1 MCQSNGARRRRGG
14 VWVGRRAAAVAA
26 AVTSAA
32 APAALAQTY
41 NSHAFAMINE
51 PAAGAPEGYGYAL
64 FFAPQFDPVI
74 GRGGHVISG
83 VAIAKPATPPEIAFF
98 AGKSPQDFTLV
109 GRSGAELPGLPGVFP
124 RTLGGPAVVNP
135 CEGGLPSTGGKGG
148 DGLSDGAGDGE
159 DGQPIAT
166 SDPLDGR
173 GGDGQVDF
181 GSIFSKMAQ
190 YDYPG
195 WAVLEWECCIK
206 HPEQGAAEGA
216 PFIARHIIQVDEHAF
231 DDFVKSG
238 TSI

>member
-14 VWVGRRAAAVAA
+14 VWVRRRAAAVAA

-41 NSHAFAMINE
+41 NSHAFAMISE

-83 VAIAKPATPPEIAFF
+83 VAIARPATPPEIAFF

-124 RTLGGPAVVNP
+124 RTLGGPAVVNAS
-135 CEGGLPSTGGKGG
+135 GLMAIGMDLQGPGTIPATNLGLLLGTG
-148 DGLSDGAGDGE
+148 
-159 DGQPIAT
+159 AT
-166 SDPLDGR
+166 DLALVIR
-173 GGDGQVDF
+173 
-181 GSIFSKMAQ
+181 
-190 YDYPG
+190 
-195 WAVLEWECCIK
+195 
-206 HPEQGAAEGA
+206 
-216 PFIARHIIQVDEHAF
+216 
-231 DDFVKSG
+231 
-238 TSI
+238 